1 MKFKKIQF
9 KLPKLFSKKRN
20 DLLSKNFD
28 DVYDEQIKKEK
39 KFKKQNWL
47 LVLNGLLFLILGNQ
61 LNQFFFQKSFSGF
74 QMTFLFMFLIMTIT
88 NLYII
93 LIVFDFKKLNITGL
107 ISLVC
112 FLLPFAG
119 IMYSF
124 DFFCLILLLL
134 GWGLITWGAKI
145 MRNRERNL
153 IEFNLRQ
160 ILRSGSK
167 FVLIG
172 LFSIILVLFYQSYSV
187 QNQKSNTLAGYLIYT
202 NNVVGEMFSI
212 NMFNSN
218 VDNVFSQIL
227 SISPATR
234 GLVSNYGESSVDLL
248 KQSFEAVTNIQIQGD
263 NVGEVIESYYNSAKI
278 QTKLIILI
286 VLLSGIGLFLYA
298 LAIILNFFVYL
309 LSALT
314 IKLLFKL
321 NILTFKEIIIYK
333 KELTLK

>member
-1 MKFKKIQF
+1 
-9 KLPKLFSKKRN
+9 
-20 DLLSKNFD
+20 
-28 DVYDEQIKKEK
+28 
-39 KFKKQNWL
+39 
-47 LVLNGLLFLILGNQ
+47 
-61 LNQFFFQKSFSGF
+61 
-74 QMTFLFMFLIMTIT
+74 
-88 NLYII
+88 
-93 LIVFDFKKLNITGL
+93 
-107 ISLVC
+107 
-112 FLLPFAG
+112 
-119 IMYSF
+119 
-124 DFFCLILLLL
+124 
-134 GWGLITWGAKI
+134 

-202 NNVVGEMFSI
+202 NNVVGEMFSV

-234 GLVSNYGESSVDLL
+234 GLVSSYGESSVDLL